1 MNDQTQPNSVLD
13 DGTVRNQLLRTL
25 SRSDFAMVR
34 PFLSFVDLPRGMKL
48 DDPGERIDNVYFLET
63 GMCSVVVAGEHGSST
78 EAGHIG
84 RDGMVGSSVAAG
96 MMDSPNQTIMQI
108 AGNGWKM
115 SSDDFRGCMA
125 ECAPLRAAAL
135 LYDQLLGIQ
144 VSHTLL
150 ATARYKIH
158 ERLARWLL
166 MCHDRVDGNHLGL
179 THQFIALMLT
189 VRRSGVTTELHVLEG
204 MHLIKAT
211 RGDIHVLD
219 RKGLVEAAAGSY
231 GIPEREYG
239 KLFPLIDNGR
249 ANMPSLDRHALA

>member
-1 MNDQTQPNSVLD
+1 MDDQTQTNSLPD
-13 DGTVRNQLLRTL
+13 WSTIRNQLLRTL

-34 PFLSFVDLPRGMKL
+34 PFLSFVDLPRGMEL
-48 DDPGERIDNVYFLET
+48 DEPGKRIDDVYFIEAGL
-63 GMCSVVVAGEHGSST
+63 CSVVVTGEHGPNT

-84 RDGMVGSSVAAG
+84 RDGMVGSSIAAE
-96 MMDSPNQTIMQI
+96 MRDSPNQTIMQI
-108 AGNGWKM
+108 AGNGWRM
-115 SSDDFRGCMA
+115 TSEDFRDCIA
-125 ECAPLRAAAL
+125 ECAPLRTAAL
-135 LYDQLLGIQ
+135 LYDQSLGIQ

-166 MCHDRVDGNHLGL
+166 MCHDRVDGDHLAL
-179 THQFIALMLT
+179 THEFIALMLT
-189 VRRSGVTTELHVLEG
+189 VRRSGVTSELHVLEG

-219 RKGLVEAAAGSY
+219 RKGLIEAAAGSY

-239 KLFPLIDNGR
+239 KLFPLIDDGR
-249 ANMPSLDRHALA
+249 ANMPALDRHAR